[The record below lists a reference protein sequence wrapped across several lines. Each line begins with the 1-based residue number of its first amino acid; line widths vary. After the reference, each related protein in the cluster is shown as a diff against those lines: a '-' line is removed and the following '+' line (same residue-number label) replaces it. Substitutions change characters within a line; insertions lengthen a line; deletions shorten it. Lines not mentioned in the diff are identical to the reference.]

1 MVDKKLT
8 LVSKDTE
15 AIQCIFVR
23 GFITH
28 FTKTIEIELNTD
40 GALTRQNIR
49 ISECGVINAKFLQS
63 LSDFLIL
70 LTAIGNGRMARP
82 HR

>member
-15 AIQCIFVR
+15 AIQWIFVR

-28 FTKTIEIELNTD
+28 FTKTIEIELNAD
-40 GALTRQNIR
+40 GVLTRQNIR
-49 ISECGVINAKFLQS
+49 IPE
-63 LSDFLIL
+63 
-70 LTAIGNGRMARP
+70 
-82 HR
+82 